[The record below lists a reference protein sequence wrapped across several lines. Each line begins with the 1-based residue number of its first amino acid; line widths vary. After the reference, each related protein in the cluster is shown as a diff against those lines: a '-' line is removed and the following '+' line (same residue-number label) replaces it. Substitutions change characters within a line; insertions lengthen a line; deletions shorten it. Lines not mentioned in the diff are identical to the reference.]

1 MEEEAVRAEPLKAQD
16 MAQVAALSKRAE
28 KKWAQL
34 DMNGNDYLEGSELEG
49 MAAWVWSSFHPGE
62 RMTAKDRL
70 ETQLRMLEACDKDG
84 NGKVDRREFGVYY
97 EKVCEES
104 FKFQARSRCAT
115 AKARFILQCIPA

>member
-1 MEEEAVRAEPLKAQD
+1 MRAEPLKAQD

-70 ETQLRMLEACDKDG
+70 ET
-84 NGKVDRREFGVYY
+84 
-97 EKVCEES
+97 
-104 FKFQARSRCAT
+104 
-115 AKARFILQCIPA
+115 